1 MKKLRLLLLCVMMTI
16 VTLVQSIPVL
26 ADAGGSAAAGTL
38 NIPKTVTIQ
47 VGETVTI
54 DITGKPA
61 VSTYV
66 YNAEYQ
72 YNPNYV
78 ETDVKGFGTYWG
90 KPGKVELKGKCPGE
104 SDLLVTIEVFRK
116 KSPDTQVGTVTRRC
130 KVKVVAKKSSSSKT
144 TKKNIPLKNITLNKS
159 TVNLKAGQ
167 TTTLKVSFVPSN
179 TTASKKVEWYSNN
192 TAVAT
197 VDKTKGTIT
206 AKRIG
211 TAIITARAG
220 TKIATC
226 KIIVGKAQTAAKN
239 TNTQKKTTNTGK
251 TNKDRYCDVKQAYSI
266 LEKFRRTKN
275 VWYWNSDNK
284 TKTVLNTESKK
295 LCALKR
301 DPKLEATAKVRA
313 KELASLFGHTRP
325 NGKRCFD
332 AYPPMWAMGENIAM
346 GYKDCTSVMNG
357 WIEADKKYNGQGHR
371 RNMLNA
377 KFNAVGIACYEHNGV
392 KYWAMCLGGK

>member
-1 MKKLRLLLLCVMMTI
+1 MKKLRLLFLCVMMTI
-16 VTLVQSIPVL
+16 VTLVQSVPVM
-26 ADAGGSAAAGTL
+26 ADTGGSAAAGTL
-38 NIPKTVTIQ
+38 NIPKAVTIQ

-78 ETDVKGFGTYWG
+78 EADVKGFGTYWG
-90 KPGKVELKGKCPGE
+90 KSGKVLLKGKCTGE

-116 KSPDTQVGTVTRRC
+116 NSPDTQVGTVTRRC
-130 KVKVVAKKSSSSKT
+130 KVKVVAKKSSSTKT
-144 TKKNIPLKNITLNKS
+144 TKKNIPLKSITLNKS

-167 TTTLKVSFVPSN
+167 TTTLKVSFMPSN

-251 TNKDRYCDVKQAYSI
+251 ANKDRYCDVTQAYSI
-266 LEKFRRTKN
+266 LTKFRSTKN
-275 VWYWNSDNK
+275 VWYWNSNNK

-313 KELASLFGHTRP
+313 KELASRFSHTRP
-325 NGKRCFD
+325 NGESCFK
-332 AYPPMWAMGENIAM
+332 AYPSMWIRGENIAM
-346 GYKDCTSVMNG
+346 GYKDCNSVMNG
-357 WIEADKKYNGQGHR
+357 WIEANQKYAGQGHR